1 MCVVSVCTHV
11 HVWFVY
17 VVCDVCVVCVVV
29 YVCDLCICVV
39 YVCVLC
45 GLRYPLCVATLGV
58 VITTRKSEQPPV
70 SRADV

>member
-11 HVWFVY
+11 YVWFVY

-39 YVCVLC
+39 YVCAGEGLFC
-45 GLRYPLCVATLGV
+45 GPWVGELPCTAFEFHSLTL
-58 VITTRKSEQPPV
+58 
-70 SRADV
+70 